1 MKKKNI
7 IIISVVVAVVVIA
20 IIVAL
25 LVSNVFKSE
34 KQLFAQYLSQ
44 MSEGEK
50 ILETNIFNT
59 YTDKKE
65 STPYQN
71 SGEITLSLPE
81 EMESFSSFNI
91 KVEGKSNPGEKKY
104 ESKISLN
111 NGETAILPMTLRQ
124 VNDTYGIQFDDIVEQ
139 FVAIENNNL
148 KAFAEKLGITDLEA
162 IPDKIELSN
171 YDNLF
176 TQDEIKEIE
185 ERYKTVIAQAGEDK
199 EYIKVEKDGM
209 TGYQLTLSDDDFRRV
224 IENLLTTFKDDTL
237 IRSKLEQVY
246 TDLGTET
253 VDELYTQIEDLIV
266 EIQNEESMGIADFLK
281 ITVYEKGNKLQN
293 VEIEIGDTEGKMVIG
308 IISREDKFEITLDGT
323 GMPSLSKSINENND
337 KEVAMSSNTLNYSTS
352 MDDELYTNGLDSLPT
367 TSMGTSVNYMRVF
380 IDKTA
385 QGENIVYN
393 MGMQMGES
401 QDNITMEMTMD
412 MNYNGI
418 KSMQSIDEIY
428 DISIKDNSSN
438 TEIGID
444 FNNKVEFVDSV
455 EIEDFTDENSELL
468 NEKDAQYIQQLL
480 TQLTQLISESVMTG
494 ISESG
499 NMMQNNM
506 NGLGY

>member
-253 VDELYTQIEDLIV
+253 VDDLYTQIEDLIV

-323 GMPSLSKSINENND
+323 GMQSLSKSINENND

>member
-34 KQLFAQYLSQ
+34 KQLFEQYLSQ

-323 GMPSLSKSINENND
+323 GMQSLSKSINENND

-428 DISIKDNSSN
+428 NISIKDNSSN

>member
-59 YTDKKE
+59 YTDKKG

-293 VEIEIGDTEGKMVIG
+293 VEIEIGDTEGKMVIS

-323 GMPSLSKSINENND
+323 GMQ
-337 KEVAMSSNTLNYSTS
+337 ST
-352 MDDELYTNGLDSLPT
+352 DSLPT

-401 QDNITMEMTMD
+401 QDDITMEMTMD

-428 DISIKDNSSN
+428 NISIKDNSSN
-438 TEIGID
+438 TQIGID

-455 EIEDFTDENSELL
+455 EIEDFTDENSEIL

-499 NMMQNNM
+499 AMMQNNM

>member
-1 MKKKNI
+1 MI
-7 IIISVVVAVVVIA
+7 IPA
-20 IIVAL
+20 I
-25 LVSNVFKSE
+25 
-34 KQLFAQYLSQ
+34 
-44 MSEGEK
+44 
-50 ILETNIFNT
+50 
-59 YTDKKE
+59 
-65 STPYQN
+65 
-71 SGEITLSLPE
+71 
-81 EMESFSSFNI
+81 
-91 KVEGKSNPGEKKY
+91 
-104 ESKISLN
+104 
-111 NGETAILPMTLRQ
+111 
-124 VNDTYGIQFDDIVEQ
+124 
-139 FVAIENNNL
+139 
-148 KAFAEKLGITDLEA
+148 EA

-323 GMPSLSKSINENND
+323 GMQSLSKSINENND

-428 DISIKDNSSN
+428 NISIKDNSSN

>member
-34 KQLFAQYLSQ
+34 KQLFEQYLSQ

-104 ESKISLN
+104 EAKISLN

-148 KAFAEKLGITDLEA
+148 KAFAEKLAITDLEA

-323 GMPSLSKSINENND
+323 GMQSLSKSINENND

-428 DISIKDNSSN
+428 NISIKDNSSN

-455 EIEDFTDENSELL
+455 EIEDFTDENSEIL

-480 TQLTQLISESVMTG
+480 TQLTQLISESITTG

>member
-323 GMPSLSKSINENND
+323 GMQSLSKSINENND

-428 DISIKDNSSN
+428 NISIKDNSSN

>member
-34 KQLFAQYLSQ
+34 KQLFEQYLSQ

-281 ITVYEKGNKLQN
+281 INVYEKGNKLQN

-323 GMPSLSKSINENND
+323 GMQSLSKSINENND

-428 DISIKDNSSN
+428 NISIKDNSSN
-438 TEIGID
+438 TQIGID

-455 EIEDFTDENSELL
+455 EIEDFTDENSEIL

>member
-25 LVSNVFKSE
+25 LVSNIFKSE

-323 GMPSLSKSINENND
+323 GMQSLSKSINENND

-428 DISIKDNSSN
+428 NISIKDNSSN

>member
-293 VEIEIGDTEGKMVIG
+293 VEIEIGDTEGKMVIS

-323 GMPSLSKSINENND
+323 GMQSLSKSINENND

-428 DISIKDNSSN
+428 NISIKDNSSN

>member
-1 MKKKNI
+1 
-7 IIISVVVAVVVIA
+7 
-20 IIVAL
+20 
-25 LVSNVFKSE
+25 
-34 KQLFAQYLSQ
+34 
-44 MSEGEK
+44 
-50 ILETNIFNT
+50 
-59 YTDKKE
+59 
-65 STPYQN
+65 
-71 SGEITLSLPE
+71 
-81 EMESFSSFNI
+81 
-91 KVEGKSNPGEKKY
+91 
-104 ESKISLN
+104 
-111 NGETAILPMTLRQ
+111 
-124 VNDTYGIQFDDIVEQ
+124 
-139 FVAIENNNL
+139 
-148 KAFAEKLGITDLEA
+148 
-162 IPDKIELSN
+162 
-171 YDNLF
+171 
-176 TQDEIKEIE
+176 
-185 ERYKTVIAQAGEDK
+185 
-199 EYIKVEKDGM
+199 M

-293 VEIEIGDTEGKMVIG
+293 VEIEIGDTEGKMVIS

-323 GMPSLSKSINENND
+323 GMQ
-337 KEVAMSSNTLNYSTS
+337 ST
-352 MDDELYTNGLDSLPT
+352 DSLPT

-401 QDNITMEMTMD
+401 QDDITMEMTMD

-428 DISIKDNSSN
+428 NISIKDNSSN
-438 TEIGID
+438 TQIGID

-455 EIEDFTDENSELL
+455 EIEDFTDENSEIL

-499 NMMQNNM
+499 AMMQNNM